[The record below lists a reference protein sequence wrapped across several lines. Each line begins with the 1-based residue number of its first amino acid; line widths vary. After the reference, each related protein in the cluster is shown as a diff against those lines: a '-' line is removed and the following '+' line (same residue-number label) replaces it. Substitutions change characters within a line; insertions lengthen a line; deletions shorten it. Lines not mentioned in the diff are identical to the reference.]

1 MSFKHQPKLGE
12 SDVVKKS
19 CEVEER
25 NCIADQV
32 DAEAAKMPAEVP
44 LEAERGHPVERVVGP
59 VGSAMVCMLE
69 KTGKK
74 NTSGF

>member
-44 LEAERGHPVERVVGP
+44 LEAERGHPPPSPSLTREAFDTFAGN
-59 VGSAMVCMLE
+59 A
-69 KTGKK
+69 
-74 NTSGF
+74 